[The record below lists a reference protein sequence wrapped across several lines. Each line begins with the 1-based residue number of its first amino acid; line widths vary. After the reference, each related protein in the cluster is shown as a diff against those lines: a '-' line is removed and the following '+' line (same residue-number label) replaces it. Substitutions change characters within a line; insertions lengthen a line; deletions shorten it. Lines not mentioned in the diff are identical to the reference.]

1 MIENNLKQKTKSSLY
16 WSLFNQFANQGM
28 QFAIGI
34 VLARL
39 LSPDDYGVTALPIV
53 FISIAT
59 LFVDCGFGNALVRK
73 EKLRE
78 EDLST
83 AFYYSLIVGVVCYSA
98 LYFSS
103 PWIAEFYNVAIL
115 ENVMHVTALTFLLS
129 PLSTP
134 QTVILQ
140 RKLDFKTPTKIAIAV
155 KFISGVIGII
165 MAFSGYGVWAL
176 VWSQVIS
183 NFLSVLLNWWVV
195 RWVPRTGWSKESFRY
210 LWGYGNKLMLS
221 GLLDKIYQNI
231 APIFIGKYFSVGDL
245 GYFNRADGYAKLPSH
260 NITSSIR
267 GVTFPVLSKLQH
279 DDEALRQKYRKM
291 IRVSAFVIFP
301 IMFMLSALARPL
313 IYVTITDKWEPC
325 VLLLQLL
332 CFSSMWYPIHA
343 LNLNLLQVKGRSDLF
358 LRLEFIKKIISL
370 GMMAISLPFGLIV
383 FCAMTV
389 LTSLF
394 SLVVNTYYTGKLI
407 DVGFFLQMKD
417 LFPTIMLSCFMFIV
431 VQAFLLFVSNIYIQ
445 CICGGII
452 GLGIFIGGSI
462 LFKFPELEDV
472 KFMLSRK

>member
-155 KFISGVIGII
+155 KFISGIIGII

-301 IMFMLSALARPL
+301 IMFMLSALARPM

-370 GMMAISLPFGLIV
+370 GMMAISLPYGLIV